1 MQGHW
6 HSSPDLTDYYVDWES
21 KRFGPG
27 QYSTSISNPVKD
39 PISDGKNGT
48 PRVGSE
54 TCSKNITSAI
64 GKEPHKQNT
73 LRGSKGLFY
82 AIRFQYFTDKYLQ
95 VFSVPILGSP

>member
-1 MQGHW
+1 MIGQNDQMQGHW

-54 TCSKNITSAI
+54 TCSKNITVRYWKRTA
-64 GKEPHKQNT
+64 
-73 LRGSKGLFY
+73 
-82 AIRFQYFTDKYLQ
+82 
-95 VFSVPILGSP
+95 